1 MAFKTFKDIKNPV
14 ITVLSFNPQAWGDG
28 ALIMPHGLGIDP
40 DGNVWVTDAG
50 RHQAIKFSPE
60 GAELAAIGLR
70 AKPGHDLTHLCKP
83 SAVRGCTESCS
94 RGLPRL
100 QP

>member
-1 MAFKTFKDIKNPV
+1 
-14 ITVLSFNPQAWGDG
+14 
-28 ALIMPHGLGIDP
+28 MPHGLGIDP

-60 GAELAAIGLR
+60 GRELAAIGVR

-83 SAVRGCTESCS
+83 SAVRGCIPQELR
-94 RGLPRL
+94 RGLQPRL
-100 QP
+100 QPCEPCKIIGA